1 MKISRINRET
11 LELKKDQKS
20 SLFFLLFAVLMLVSS
35 FKATLGT
42 FSSPGSGL
50 VSFLAALLL
59 AFFSIVNFILA
70 MIRKSE
76 EREKPVFSSPETDWR
91 NLLFTLI
98 ALFVFPLVLPPLGFG
113 VTMFAFMLFM
123 SKVVAGRRWPGALLF
138 SFTTTFVSY
147 LFFVYWLKFFVDK
160 GILGI
165 Y

>member
-1 MKISRINRET
+1 
-11 LELKKDQKS
+11 
-20 SLFFLLFAVLMLVSS
+20 MLVSS

-59 AFFSIVNFILA
+59 AFFALVNLILP
-70 MIRKSE
+70 MIRKGE
-76 EREKPVFSSPETDWR
+76 ERDTPAFSSSEINWK

-98 ALFVFPLVLPPLGFG
+98 ALFTFPLVLKPLGFG
-113 VTMFAFMLFM
+113 VTMLAFMLFM
-123 SKVVAGRRWPGALLF
+123 SKVVAGRRWPGAILF

-147 LFFVYWLKFFVDK
+147 LFFVYWLGFFVDK

>member
-1 MKISRINRET
+1 
-11 LELKKDQKS
+11 
-20 SLFFLLFAVLMLVSS
+20 MLVSS

-98 ALFVFPLVLPPLGFG
+98 ALFVFPLVLTPLGFG